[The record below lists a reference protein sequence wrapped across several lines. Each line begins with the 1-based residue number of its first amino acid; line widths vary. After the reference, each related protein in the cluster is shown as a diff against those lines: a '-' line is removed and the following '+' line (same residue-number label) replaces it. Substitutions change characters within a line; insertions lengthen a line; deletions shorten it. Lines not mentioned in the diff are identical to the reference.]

1 MKLIKVESS
10 SSVAPLVERLY
21 IDSFPPEERRPWKDV
36 MWLVDNNRQ
45 FEMLEVVSDNAV
57 VGFITLW
64 HLGSVAYGEHFAID
78 PSCRGGGLGGEV
90 VEAVI
95 NRLGKTPWIIEVEPP
110 GMTPEAQRRI
120 GFYTRH
126 GMILQ
131 GDFRYIQP
139 SYGSGLPPVE
149 LKLMTSRNDVDL
161 DEATR
166 LIHRNVYNA

>member
-1 MKLIKVESS
+1 MKLNKVVSS
-10 SSVAPLVERLY
+10 SSVATGPERLY
-21 IDSFPPEERRPWKDV
+21 INSFPPEERRPWEDV
-36 MWLVDNNRQ
+36 EWLVDHNPQ
-45 FEMLEVVSDNAV
+45 FEMLEVVSEDAV

-64 HLGSVAYGEHFAID
+64 HLGPVVYGEHFAID
-78 PSCRGGGLGGEV
+78 PSRRGGGLGGKV

-95 NRLGKTPWIIEVEPP
+95 ERLGTTPWVIEVEPP
-110 GMTPEAQRRI
+110 GMTPEAERRI

-139 SYGSGLPPVE
+139 SYGPGLPPVE
-149 LKLMTSRNDVDL
+149 LKLMTSRGDVDL

-166 LIHRNVYNA
+166 LIHRNVYNS